1 MLIDVVNSGS
11 DGNCYVIHVQGE
23 MLVIECGVKKKDFLN
38 AVNYNTR
45 DVKGCLVSHEHSDHS
60 GGLKDYIRYGFPIMA
75 SDEVWERLNGIY
87 KVPVRKIH
95 RNQVASVGG
104 FQVVPFKVPHNET
117 ECDGF
122 YIRHETGNLLFIT
135 DAEMCPFNMS
145 KMGINHALIECNYS
159 ERYIDI
165 DAPNLQ
171 HVVKG
176 HMNLETCKRFVQSI
190 NTGSLKSVGLIHLSK
205 DNSNPDEFKAEV
217 QSVFD
222 GDVWI
227 ANKGMRKEI

>member
-1 MLIDVVNSGS
+1 
-11 DGNCYVIHVQGE
+11 
-23 MLVIECGVKKKDFLN
+23 
-38 AVNYNTR
+38 
-45 DVKGCLVSHEHSDHS
+45 
-60 GGLKDYIRYGFPIMA
+60 MA

-87 KVPVRKIH
+87 KVPVKKIH
-95 RNQVASVGG
+95 RNQATSIGG
-104 FQVVPFKVPHNET
+104 FQIVPFKVPHNGT

-122 YIRHETGNLLFIT
+122 YIRHADFGNLLFIT

-145 KMGINHALIECNYS
+145 KMGINHVLVECNYA
-159 ERYIDI
+159 EKYVDP
-165 DAPNLQ
+165 DAPNLE
-171 HVVKG
+171 HVLKG

-190 NTGSLKSVGLIHLSK
+190 NTGNLKSVGLIHLSN
-205 DNSNPDEFKAEV
+205 DNSNPDEFKTEV

>member
-1 MLIDVVNSGS
+1 
-11 DGNCYVIHVQGE
+11 
-23 MLVIECGVKKKDFLN
+23 
-38 AVNYNTR
+38 
-45 DVKGCLVSHEHSDHS
+45 
-60 GGLKDYIRYGFPIMA
+60 MA
-75 SDEVWERLNGIY
+75 SDEVWERLNEIF

-104 FQVVPFKVPHNET
+104 FQIVPFKVPHNKT

-122 YIRHETGNLLFIT
+122 YIRHEIGNLLFIT

-145 KMGINHALIECNYS
+145 KMGINHVLIECNYADK
-159 ERYIDI
+159 YVDP
-165 DAPNLQ
+165 DAPNLE
-171 HVVKG
+171 HVLKG

-217 QSVFD
+217 QSVFN